1 LQIGLVV
8 PSLETTWEANM
19 LECPSQRWNGR
30 IPFAGFVRTSPSG
43 NPVHNSPTTACRFD
57 RGIYSAARLIKLGS
71 GPAIAG
77 AVRPIAGR
85 SSPSSSATRPH
96 STTILIRNR
105 PGGHRSI
112 SSVMLTEEDADIS
125 SNTVCSRNRACAFRD
140 PRVSV
145 PTAVDA
151 VRVAGQCNRGNR
163 APQIELLKRS
173 ALCITHGTPNIGWN
187 GGNGASQPREV
198 YPVQT
203 VHPMRRGLVIEKRNQ
218 NLASVAASFQRCVFN
233 SAASRAAPVREAVIS
248 VPTRSRSRTR

>member
-1 LQIGLVV
+1 MPGVLLQIGLVV

-140 PRVSV
+140 RPVLSQLPYTQSERPANAIVV
-145 PTAVDA
+145 
-151 VRVAGQCNRGNR
+151 NR

-173 ALCITHGTPNIGWN
+173 ALCITQSSPLLPM
-187 GGNGASQPREV
+187 AS
-198 YPVQT
+198 T
-203 VHPMRRGLVIEKRNQ
+203 GHPSM
-218 NLASVAASFQRCVFN
+218 ASLQSASSSGVVGCLN
-233 SAASRAAPVREAVIS
+233 
-248 VPTRSRSRTR
+248 T